1 MFRFTGRRGRL
12 QETGH
17 HVSVPAAG
25 GGEAFKR
32 TKRHILAPEAVG
44 RERRSRRVYGSQN
57 QHMHASPVS
66 EQVTPSSS
74 YLSFLSMQQ
83 HPTQPTIEASQKMIA
98 TTNSALTIPG
108 EEADEADHQADHGD
122 DVMPLARA
130 SDPFLLLECFVH
142 GFVETFGRVDGLGR
156 PRMSGPFPPLNTQ
169 TVRIKPPRAT

>member
-1 MFRFTGRRGRL
+1 MCELCLDSREGGACKRPMPCFGPR
-12 QETGH
+12 
-17 HVSVPAAG
+17 G
-25 GGEAFKR
+25 GGREAFKR

-98 TTNSALTIPG
+98 TTNSALT
-108 EEADEADHQADHGD
+108 
-122 DVMPLARA
+122 MPARKKLT
-130 SDPFLLLECFVH
+130 SPI
-142 GFVETFGRVDGLGR
+142 TK
-156 PRMSGPFPPLNTQ
+156 Q
-169 TVRIKPPRAT
+169 TTAMM